1 MKIVIYRKS
10 PLIGTHGGI
19 EKVISAFANAF
30 TARGHEVVIITRDKR
45 KGGLFFP
52 VNPKVRL
59 INLHDAIA
67 KKWNLFR
74 QGIYEICRRRKHGTA
89 FLQKHPFFDR
99 EKNVSDVISAEIK
112 KINPDIILSSGI
124 VDSIDIVH
132 GQSVNPPIIQML
144 HCLPSF
150 YLRAK
155 NELTRQNF
163 SEVFDKI
170 NQAQVLLPSYI
181 ENFRLYYNGP
191 ITAIGNSVEQTE
203 QNVSY
208 GNDKQKYSIIYMARL
223 DKSKQQD
230 LLIKAFALLA
240 KRFPD
245 WEVNLWGNSEKSKKQ
260 ELQHLISKLKLENQ
274 VFLRG
279 ITKEAQ
285 KELLK
290 SDICAFPSAF
300 EGFSLA
306 LTEAMAVGLPCI
318 GLKTASCVN
327 ELIEDGI
334 NGYLA
339 DNTPEDFADKLE
351 KLMTSAETRRRFGL
365 AGKEKIKQ
373 YAPENIWK
381 QWDDLIKEIVE
392 KKHA

>member
-1 MKIVIYRKS
+1 M
-10 PLIGTHGGI
+10 
-19 EKVISAFANAF
+19 
-30 TARGHEVVIITRDKR
+30 
-45 KGGLFFP
+45 
-52 VNPKVRL
+52 
-59 INLHDAIA
+59 
-67 KKWNLFR
+67 
-74 QGIYEICRRRKHGTA
+74 
-89 FLQKHPFFDR
+89 QKHPFFDR

-132 GQSVNPPIIQML
+132 RQSVNPPIIQML

-285 KELLK
+285 KELLT

>member
-52 VNPKVRL
+52 TDKKVKLIQLFSDVQKNFGKFRL
-59 INLHDAIA
+59 IIYKFLRHRKNGRNLL
-67 KKWNLFR
+67 KKFP
-74 QGIYEICRRRKHGTA
+74 Y
-89 FLQKHPFFDR
+89 FDR
-99 EKNVSDVISAEIK
+99 EKAISDIIFPAIK
-112 KINPDIILSSGI
+112 AQNPDIILSCGI
-124 VDSIDIVH
+124 TDSIDFIYEQQMDFPV
-132 GQSVNPPIIQML
+132 IQMF
-144 HCLPSF
+144 HSLPEV
-150 YLRAK
+150 YLKIK
-155 NELTRQNF
+155 NKASRELTLNTLNR
-163 SEVFDKI
+163 I
-170 NQAQVLLPSYI
+170 PTAQVLLPSFI
-181 ENFRLYYNGP
+181 KNLRPYYNGQ

-208 GNDKQKYSIIYMARL
+208 SNNKTKYSIIYMARL
-223 DKSKQQD
+223 DQSKQQD
-230 LLIKAFALLA
+230 LLIRAFALLA
-240 KRFPD
+240 KRFPA
-245 WEVNLWGNSEKSKKQ
+245 WEVNLWGNPEKSKGQ
-260 ELQHLISKLKLENQ
+260 ELQHLISELKLKKQ

-279 ITKEAQ
+279 STKETQ

-306 LTEAMAVGLPCI
+306 LTEAMAVGLPCV

-327 ELIEDGI
+327 ELIEDNV

-365 AGKEKIKQ
+365 AGKEKMKQ

-381 QWDDLIKEIVE
+381 QWDNLIKETLE